1 MSSGVQPGPQHQ
13 DHPEIITRN
22 ARYGMVLFI
31 IYLAIYAGFVALSVF
46 KPELMA
52 KPILGGVNLA
62 VVYGF
67 ALIGLAFLLALLYM
81 FLCSK
86 YDDTDHSEVQ

>member
-46 KPELMA
+46 KPTLMA
-52 KPILGGVNLA
+52 EPVLGGVNLA

-67 ALIGLAFLLALLYM
+67 ALIGLAFLLALVYM

-86 YDDTDHSEVQ
+86 YDDTDRGEVQ